1 MPYIHSID
9 RDRLEY
15 ITDTISNVGTSNAGE
30 MNYLFTR
37 IINEYLLSN
46 GKSYQNINDCM
57 GALEGAKLEL
67 YRRIAAPYE
76 DLKMKENG
84 DVYAKA

>member
-1 MPYIHSID
+1 MID
-9 RDRLEY
+9 RDRLDY
-15 ITDTISNVGTSNAGE
+15 ITDAISNVGTNNAGE

-37 IINEYLLSN
+37 IINEYLSSN
-46 GKSYQNINDCM
+46 GKSYQNINDCI

-76 DLKMKENG
+76 DEKIKENS
-84 DVYAKA
+84 DVYAEA